1 MKKII
6 HNACTSDELIEAR
19 KNCPNK
25 KKIKQRG
32 KKTDKGSYAISET

>member
-6 HNACTSDELIEAR
+6 HNAYTSDELIEAR

-25 KKIKQRG
+25 KKIKQRE
-32 KKTDKGSYAISET
+32 KNR